1 MYQNLINWLNY
12 FSDIVVD
19 QNQALR
25 FAIDIARGMEFLHT
39 LEPGVPNLVLTS
51 KHVMVSRCLSF
62 FHYKMDLSGRKPVF
76 RISDKVR
83 LKSVCSATET
93 R

>member
-1 MYQNLINWLNY
+1 MLLFF

-62 FHYKMDLSGRKPVF
+62 FDYTMGLGLRKPVF

-83 LKSVCSATET
+83 RKPVSTATET
-93 R
+93 S